1 MSDYVTKD
9 SGARQEF
16 STGSVRDSRE
26 GKGRYDLISPYAL
39 ARLAGVYER
48 GAKKYADRNWEKGQ
62 PQSRF
67 LDSAMRHL
75 QAYLMGHRDEDHLA
89 QSAWNIFALIH
100 QEEMIRR
107 GLKPGTLDDLPHY
120 ETDPWTTRC
129 DEVMACVPHSH
140 EGEKPAWACYLF
152 TDGYDK
158 PDVFDHVEGQ
168 TSDAP
173 PVPREAH

>member
-1 MSDYVTKD
+1 MSDFVTKD
-9 SGARQEF
+9 SGQRQEF
-16 STGSVRDSRE
+16 ATGSVRDSRD

-89 QSAWNIFALIH
+89 QSAWNVFAMLH

-120 ETDPWTTRC
+120 ETDPWSSKC
-129 DEVMACVPHSH
+129 DAVMASLTAQEYQHAPT
-140 EGEKPAWACYLF
+140 WLY
-152 TDGYDK
+152 
-158 PDVFDHVEGQ
+158 DHVEGQ
-168 TSDAP
+168 TTDCPPMPRSAP
-173 PVPREAH
+173 